1 MATQSIIR
9 RAMSNLL
16 VRRTVLV
23 VSSPV
28 CADRVFGSA
37 AAATRKFGLT
47 GSTQTFSIS
56 YTSAGSPLW
65 QSPARRLSAAALP
78 QPIDTESEDEAQSAG
93 NRLSDRI
100 GFIGAGNM
108 GEAMM
113 RGFTSSGVSS
123 ADRMS
128 ASVRSSER
136 QKKMTSLGFRV
147 FPDALKG
154 GAEQLAANN
163 DIIFLGVKPIYL
175 GGVLKELA
183 PFLEDR
189 HLVISIAAGI
199 TLETL
204 EGELP
209 EGARVVRVMPNTPC
223 SIGQAAS
230 TFAMG
235 SNTTAQ
241 DQEKV
246 ELLMSSVGLAVC
258 IDEHMMDA
266 ATGLAGS
273 GPAYVFQMLEAMA
286 DGAVAAGLPREKA
299 LALAAQTVIGAA
311 KMVFEASGDG
321 SVTHPGVL
329 KDRVASPGG
338 TTIYGLAELE
348 SSGVRGAYIRAIR
361 AAANR
366 SAELSKGQ

>member
-183 PFLEDR
+183 PFFGGPPPRDLHRRRD
-189 HLVISIAAGI
+189 HAGDAGGGAAGGGAGGACDAQHP
-199 TLETL
+199 LL
-204 EGELP
+204 HWPGRLHLRHGLQHHRPGPGEGRAPHVL
-209 EGARVVRVMPNTPC
+209 RRPC
-223 SIGQAAS
+223 C
-230 TFAMG
+230 
-235 SNTTAQ
+235 
-241 DQEKV
+241 V
-246 ELLMSSVGLAVC
+246 
-258 IDEHMMDA
+258 H
-266 ATGLAGS
+266 
-273 GPAYVFQMLEAMA
+273 
-286 DGAVAAGLPREKA
+286 R
-299 LALAAQTVIGAA
+299 
-311 KMVFEASGDG
+311 
-321 SVTHPGVL
+321 
-329 KDRVASPGG
+329 
-338 TTIYGLAELE
+338 
-348 SSGVRGAYIRAIR
+348 
-361 AAANR
+361 
-366 SAELSKGQ
+366 